1 MLFNRRRDDSS
12 RESDPGEKRAE
23 DACDESLASLD
34 AAAEKRALRKV
45 DWHILPVVFL
55 FYLTS
60 FLDR

>member
-1 MLFNRRRDDSS
+1 MLFNRRHEDFSK
-12 RESDPGEKRAE
+12 ENVPGEKRAE
-23 DACDESLASLD
+23 EACDENLADLD